1 MPIRKVGSDT
11 PISENVIIA
20 CDKKVPRRSAA

>member
-11 PISENVIIA
+11 PISEIVIIA
-20 CDKKVPRRSAA
+20 CDAKVPRLSAE

>member
-11 PISENVIIA
+11 PSNESVMNSWLV
-20 CDKKVPRRSAA
+20 KLPRRSAA